1 MAFVLSA
8 GLRKANSFSEHLAVS
23 GDVRGVCGHER
34 PAGCEQLLRKTARNK
49 GFQATKNRPDGG
61 FDSFIKGKL
70 VAGAR
75 FELTTFRL

>member
-23 GDVRGVCGHER
+23 GGVRGVCGHER
-34 PAGCEQLLRKTARNK
+34 PLACEQLWRETARNK

-61 FDSFIKGKL
+61 FDSF
-70 VAGAR
+70 
-75 FELTTFRL
+75 